1 MSSIRNLSGLNLGA
15 TRNLSGLSQDNITAE
30 VPIIIDQRNI
40 TYDISTLGLATLNL
54 TDNIFV
60 QQGSN
65 LKKTTLTDIKTLID
79 TNTEYTATSPLLLT
93 GTAFSIDQ
101 SLFNLTTTMDD
112 NDEIILFDTND
123 NFDKILFSNF
133 RSAITTTAN
142 NFGTSSS
149 GDISIGNTTH
159 ATTIFGVN
167 TILNSEER
175 SIITFIPASNTFNI
189 GNSTDK
195 TRLAVPYF
203 YGSSGTNKRLVIL
216 DTSLNNEISINTPS
230 LSADIT
236 LTMPN
241 ATGTLALFSEIPTNN
256 NQLSN
261 GRGFITA
268 SSTDTLTN
276 KSMSYSQLT
285 GTPTI
290 PTIPTATAPIVLTG
304 GSYTLPATSFTT
316 IIEVPN
322 TNLILMVDTGNSYK
336 KVSVDNFVQLYQ
348 DTINYN
354 ADLPLVKDTTND
366 KYTFSLSG
374 LSAPAQ
380 SQVADQMIMLMGVA
394 GFNTFRKMSGLQLQ
408 QYITNE
414 GVNFGTDITDTNDRI
429 FGNSSRDSQYNGKT
443 TYIQSQGVD
452 RISVS
457 GEIASMPRSAAELRV
472 AHNTDTNNMSSVNT
486 TSHISSI
493 HDLHLFSPG
502 QQFAGSLNRLVFIA
516 GQSQAITAIMGYAGS
531 SIAVSNGG
539 IPDPTNSNNPMGS
552 SFIMTQGTGNTFA
565 VCNRLS
571 NDFSTTYT
579 QFTILNQDTNF
590 WTDNVI
596 INGGSSTEAILKL
609 NSNNGAIHASNVGQ
623 ILAYNTATS
632 LVQLGSSFNDAEAKG
647 NIFYVKQLRVSN
659 FINSGAGDLRLA
671 VNGSNRILI
680 SYSNNSYVLIGEKAG
695 SASPTPEAAVH
706 ICNVGTTT
714 NSQNARLR
722 IESRVNTLDPVLEFV
737 ANIGVDSASR
747 QFTYIY
753 ADDNG
758 DMRFTLGNLNK
769 SIITM
774 GNATFERP
782 IKNTYTGTSFGSTQ
796 AGLSAF
802 PPVSQYLFQTST
814 TVGQGYLV
822 NTTYRVPSST
832 EKYWS
837 CWQLELT
844 NSHNI
849 LGWGTHTGSGTF
861 NQRFYVRSDGNFWG
875 GSNLNTSD
883 RRIKKDITNA
893 DGQECI
899 NILKSIKLKKYRY
912 NDDWAEQHSIENSN
926 YVYGFIAQDIG
937 ANPQLFYAC
946 DNKTAPIT
954 IDGEDI
960 TDINTIDKAKIL
972 TVLWGVCDKQQ
983 QEIEKQQIEIETL
996 KSEIENIKTHL
1007 NL

>member
-1 MSSIRNLSGLNLGA
+1 MSVRSLNGLAGHNNIYINTLTGQQPINIVQTNSNATASTINLGSLNGYGTA
-15 TRNLSGLSQDNITAE
+15 GQVIKVNSTADGLEYANDN
-30 VPIIIDQRNI
+30 
-40 TYDISTLGLATLNL
+40 
-54 TDNIFV
+54 
-60 QQGSN
+60 
-65 LKKTTLTDIKTLID
+65 
-79 TNTEYTATSPLLLT
+79 NTEYTASAPLVL
-93 GTAFSIDQ
+93 
-101 SLFNLTTTMDD
+101 
-112 NDEIILFDTND
+112 
-123 NFDKILFSNF
+123 
-133 RSAITTTAN
+133 
-142 NFGTSSS
+142 
-149 GDISIGNTTH
+149 
-159 ATTIFGVN
+159 
-167 TILNSEER
+167 
-175 SIITFIPASNTFNI
+175 
-189 GNSTDK
+189 
-195 TRLAVPYF
+195 
-203 YGSSGTNKRLVIL
+203 SGTN
-216 DTSLNNEISINTPS
+216 
-230 LSADIT
+230 
-236 LTMPN
+236 
-241 ATGTLALFSEIPTNN
+241 F
-256 NQLSN
+256 
-261 GRGFITA
+261 
-268 SSTDTLTN
+268 
-276 KSMSYSQLT
+276 
-285 GTPTI
+285 
-290 PTIPTATAPIVLTG
+290 
-304 GSYTLPATSFTT
+304 TLPATSYTT
-316 IIEVPN
+316 ITEVPN
-322 TNLILMVDTGNSYK
+322 TNLFLMVDASNAYK
-336 KVSVDNFVQLYQ
+336 KVSVNNFVQLYQ
-348 DTINYN
+348 DAINYN
-354 ADLPLVKDTTND
+354 ADAPLNKDTVND
-366 KYTFSLSG
+366 KYTFNLSG
-374 LSAPAQ
+374 LHTGES
-380 SQVADQMIMLMGVA
+380 SHMTDTTIFLIGVSGA
-394 GFNTFRKMSGLQLQ
+394 NTYKKMTGLKIKN
-408 QYITNE
+408 YTTEE
-414 GVNFGTDITDTNDRI
+414 GRNFGTNTIDTNDRV
-429 FGNSSRDSQYNGKT
+429 FGNSFRDSQYNGKT

-452 RISVS
+452 RMSFN
-457 GEIASMPRSAAELRV
+457 GEVASLPRSGADLRV
-472 AHNTDTNNMSSVNT
+472 AHNTDTNSMSSVNT

-516 GQSQAITAIMGYAGS
+516 GSSQAITGIMGYAGS

-552 SFIMTQGTGNTFA
+552 NFIMTQGTGNTFA
-565 VCNRLS
+565 VCNRTS
-571 NDFSTTYT
+571 NDFSTTTT
-579 QFTILNQDTNF
+579 QFTIKNDDINF

-647 NIFYVKQLRVSN
+647 NIFYVKQLRVTN

-680 SYSNNSYVLIGEKAG
+680 SYSNSSYILMGEKAN
-695 SASPTPEAAVH
+695 SATPNPEAAVH

-714 NSQNARLR
+714 TGANSRLR

-782 IKNTYTGTSFGSTQ
+782 IKNTYTGTSFASTQ
-796 AGLSAF
+796 AGLTAF

-837 CWQLELT
+837 CWGLQLT

-849 LGWGTHTGSGTF
+849 LGWGTHTGTSGNGTF

-883 RRIKKDITNA
+883 RRIKKDIINA
-893 DGQECI
+893 PLDECI

-912 NDDWAEQHSIENSN
+912 NDDWAEQHAIENTN

-937 ANPQLFYAC
+937 ANPYISYC
-946 DNKTAPIT
+946 MDDKTAPIS

-960 TDINTIDKAKIL
+960 FDMNTIDKTKIL
-972 TVLWGVCDKQQ
+972 SVLWGVCDKQQ
-983 QEIEKQQIEIETL
+983 QDIEALQNTITTQQTEIETL
-996 KSEIENIKTHL
+996 KSEIANIKSHL